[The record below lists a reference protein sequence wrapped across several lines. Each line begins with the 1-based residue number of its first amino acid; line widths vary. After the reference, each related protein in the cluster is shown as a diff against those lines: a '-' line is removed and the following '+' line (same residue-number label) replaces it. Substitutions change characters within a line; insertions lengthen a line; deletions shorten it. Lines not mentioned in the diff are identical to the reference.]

1 MMSCNNSCNNSCDN
15 SCDNSCVASQRPYR
29 CGDRFWRSPLFRF
42 APCMPARCRN
52 WFSERTIKHH
62 KHHGGNGQRYFK
74 ITGNTLRLYALS
86 LSLSHCTLTLSLSH
100 SLTLSLSHSLSPSLS
115 PSLSLSL
122 SLSLSPSRRRVFV
135 HLALATVHA
144 QCLQIAGI

>member
-1 MMSCNNSCNNSCDN
+1 MMSCDN

-74 ITGNTLRLYALS
+74 ITGNTLRIYSLS
-86 LSLSHCTLTLSLSH
+86 LSLSHCTLTLSLS
-100 SLTLSLSHSLSPSLS
+100 
-115 PSLSLSL
+115 LSLSL
-122 SLSLSPSRRRVFV
+122 SLALSQKSFCPSGSSNCACAMLADCRDLRDLSFFQSLSNCV
-135 HLALATVHA
+135 HT
-144 QCLQIAGI
+144 Q